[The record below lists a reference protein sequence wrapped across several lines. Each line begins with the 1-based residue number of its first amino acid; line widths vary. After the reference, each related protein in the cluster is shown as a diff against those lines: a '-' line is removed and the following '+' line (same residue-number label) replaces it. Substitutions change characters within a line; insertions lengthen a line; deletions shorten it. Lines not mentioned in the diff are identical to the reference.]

1 MKITQIAIALLL
13 ALGIISCQE
22 KSKDVSINTKTDSI
36 SYIIGAYQGQSMLQN
51 FKRSNVDSLINME
64 IYVEAFNV
72 AIDTNNKLDIEP
84 DSNQDMV
91 QMFFQQLQ
99 ASLMMA
105 ARDTTGTAPKFSPSK
120 GQCDSVSYILGAQLG
135 RGLVQNFSKD
145 GLDTILSIPII
156 IDGYITAINKEDLKV
171 ETESN
176 LQMVDDFFRK
186 LQEKQM
192 LEKYGDNKKEGE
204 EFLAK
209 NKAKEGVTET
219 ESGLQYEIIKEGKG
233 AKPTITDKVKVHYT
247 GSFVDGKVFD
257 SSVDRGEPA
266 VFGVGQV
273 IPGWTEA
280 LQLMPVGSK
289 WKLYIPYQLAYGEQG
304 RSSIPPY
311 SMLIFEVEL
320 IDIEK

>member
-13 ALGIISCQE
+13 AFGIISCQE
-22 KSKDVSINTKTDSI
+22 KSNNVSINTKTDSI

-51 FKRSNVDSLINME
+51 FERSKVDSLIN
-64 IYVEAFNV
+64 IDTYLKAFNDAV
-72 AIDTNNKLDIEP
+72 DNKTLKIEP
-84 DSNQDMV
+84 DSNQMMV

-99 ASLMMA
+99 TSLMMA
-105 ARDTTGTAPKFSPSK
+105 AQDSTGTHKFSPDK

-135 RGLVQNFSKD
+135 KGLVENFSKD

-156 IDGYITAINKEDLKV
+156 INGYISAINKEDLKI
-171 ETESN
+171 ETEAN
-176 LQMVDDFFRK
+176 LQMVDAFFRK
-186 LQEKQM
+186 LQEEKM
-192 LEKYGDNKKEGE
+192 LEKYGDNKNTGE

-209 NKAKEGVTET
+209 NRAKEGVMET
-219 ESGLQYEIIKEGKG
+219 SSGLQYEIIEKGTG
-233 AKPTITDKVKVHYT
+233 AKPIITDKVKVHYT

-257 SSVDRGEPA
+257 SSVERGEPA

-289 WKLYIPYQLAYGEQG
+289 WKLYIPYELAYGAQG
-304 RSSIPPY
+304 RNSIPPY

-320 IDIEK
+320 ISIEK

>member
-1 MKITQIAIALLL
+1 MKITQITIALLL
-13 ALGIISCQE
+13 AFGIISCQE
-22 KSKDVSINTKTDSI
+22 KTADVSINTKTDSI
-36 SYIIGAYQGQSMLQN
+36 SYIIGAYQGESMLQN
-51 FKRSNVDSLINME
+51 FKRSKVDSLIN
-64 IYVEAFNV
+64 INLYLKAFNDAV
-72 AIDTNNKLDIEP
+72 DNKTLEIEP
-84 DSNQDMV
+84 DSNQMMV

-99 ASLMMA
+99 TAAMMA
-105 ARDTTGTAPKFSPSK
+105 AQDTTGNHKFSPSK

-135 RGLVQNFSKD
+135 KGLVDNFSKD

-156 IDGYITAINKEDLKV
+156 INGYITAISKEDLKM
-171 ETESN
+171 ETEAN

-186 LQEKQM
+186 LQEEKM
-192 LEKYGDNKKEGE
+192 LEQYGDNKKAGE

-209 NKAKEGVTET
+209 NRAAEGITET
-219 ESGLQYEIIKEGKG
+219 ASGLQYEIIKEGNG
-233 AKPTITDKVKVHYT
+233 PKPTITDKVKVHYV
-247 GSFVDGKVFD
+247 GSFVDGNVFD

-304 RSSIPPY
+304 RNSIPPY

-320 IDIEK
+320 INIEK